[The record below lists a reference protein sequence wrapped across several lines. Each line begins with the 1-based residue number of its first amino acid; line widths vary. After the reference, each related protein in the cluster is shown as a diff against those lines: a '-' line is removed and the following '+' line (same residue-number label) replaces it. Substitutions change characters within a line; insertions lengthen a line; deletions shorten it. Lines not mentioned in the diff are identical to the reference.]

1 MKSNLLQ
8 SGNAQSWCD
17 LEIEFITLK
26 NNRAPL
32 LYSFKLCASFYSHH
46 WIQTGVSVRKRPI
59 WVNNDYVLFCVSS
72 NLDRW
77 LWKTTGH
84 LFCATSSFVH
94 NFVAID
100 EFKLEV
106 QFGNTQ
112 LGPKSTIFCLNFSSW
127 KFSGWPWKT
136 IGHLSSATSSFVHHF
151 IITCEFKLELQ
162 SGNGLMGC
170 WPLWPWPLT
179 LTFCMDITSVIDNN
193 KSFHDDT
200 MMRT

>member
-1 MKSNLLQ
+1 MTSKYNIHAGAPGRKPSIRVKICDFLSRVTLKFDRWTWEKIRHLFYTTL
-8 SGNAQSWCD
+8 SFVHHFIGIGEVKLITVRKSWCD

-46 WIQTGVSVRKRPI
+46 WIQTGVSARKRPI

-106 QFGNTQ
+106 QSGNTQ
-112 LGPKSTIFCLNFSSW
+112 LGPKSTIFCLDF
-127 KFSGWPWKT
+127 
-136 IGHLSSATSSFVHHF
+136 LS
-151 IITCEFKLELQ
+151 
-162 SGNGLMGC
+162 
-170 WPLWPWPLT
+170 
-179 LTFCMDITSVIDNN
+179 
-193 KSFHDDT
+193 
-200 MMRT
+200 